1 MTKFMNMPKSPLRDA
16 LQQCSQLA
24 NDYDALLVEAQELVL
39 FNSTG
44 GLWFPD
50 HLKKHQEMETRL
62 RAKGE
67 DFEKSLR
74 QYNQVKGDKR

>member
-1 MTKFMNMPKSPLRDA
+1 MTAFMTMPKSPLRDA
-16 LQQCSQLA
+16 LHQCSQLA
-24 NDYDALLVEAQELVL
+24 NDYDALLEEAQEFVL
-39 FNSTG
+39 FNSTA
-44 GLWFPD
+44 LWVPD

-67 DFEKSLR
+67 AFEKSLR